1 MANEMRD
8 RLVELIKQKCCDNK
22 CEKNCSKCWFDDDYR
37 LLADHLIENGVI
49 VPPVRLGSR
58 EKVYIPVDRTDA
70 IYDTEVYGI
79 GIDGDGDFVLNPKIY
94 PKDIICIIGYKV
106 GENLFFTK
114 SEAEQKLKE
123 MRGGNGNL

>member
-8 RLVELIKQKCCDNK
+8 RLVPIVKDSLMKHIGKSCNLAENIV
-22 CEKNCSKCWFDDDYR
+22 DD
-37 LLADHLIENGVI
+37 LIENGVI

>member
-8 RLVELIKQKCCDNK
+8 RLVPIVKDSLMKHIGKSCNLAENIV
-22 CEKNCSKCWFDDDYR
+22 DD
-37 LLADHLIENGVI
+37 LIENGVI

-106 GENLFFTK
+106 GENLFLTK

-123 MRGGNGNL
+123 TRGD